1 MLSKL
6 KMTENVRNKI
16 KGYIKNGMDISELI
30 ADYDISNEDFS
41 GAVIKNLTRINEKII
56 NTKFIRCIFGD
67 KDNIINFSGSDLKGC
82 NFSYARFNGLVWFR
96 RADLRNV
103 NFNDAFVP
111 QVEYQYS
118 DLRNASICNTV
129 FRLSS
134 KAGLGA
140 KLEWK
145 QFELLA
151 KYMQL
156 DIQK

>member
-1 MLSKL
+1 MLIKQ
-6 KMTENVRNKI
+6 KMTENVRLKI
-16 KGYIKNGMDISELI
+16 KSYIKNQLDISDI
-30 ADYDISNEDFS
+30 IKDYDISNEDLS
-41 GAVIKNLTRINEKII
+41 GAVIKNISRVNEKIN
-56 NTKFIRCIFGD
+56 NTKFVRCIFGE

-82 NFSYARFNGLVWFR
+82 NFSYATFNGLVWFR
-96 RADLRNV
+96 RSDLRNV
-103 NFNDAFVP
+103 NFNDAFIP
-111 QVEYQYS
+111 YVEYQYA
-118 DLRNASICNTV
+118 DLRNATICNTV

>member
-1 MLSKL
+1 MKA
-6 KMTENVRNKI
+6 KKQMTESVRNKI
-16 KGYIKNGMDISELI
+16 KTLIKNGLDISDEI
-30 ADYDISNEDFS
+30 ADYDISDEDLS
-41 GAVIKNLTRINEKII
+41 GAIIKNISRVAEKI
-56 NTKFIRCIFGD
+56 NNVNFVRCIIGEEG
-67 KDNIINFSGSDLKGC
+67 KITNLNGCDLRGC
-82 NFSYARFNGLVWFR
+82 NFSYAKFLGTVWLR
-96 RADLRNV
+96 RADLRQC
-103 NFNDAFVP
+103 NFNDSFIP
-111 QVEYQYS
+111 DVEYQYS